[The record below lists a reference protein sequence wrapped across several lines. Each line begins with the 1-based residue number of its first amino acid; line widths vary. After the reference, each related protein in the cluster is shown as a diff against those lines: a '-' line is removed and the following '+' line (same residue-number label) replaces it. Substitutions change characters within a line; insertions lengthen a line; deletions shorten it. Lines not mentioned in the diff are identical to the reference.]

1 MYIYTLRLL
10 TGGYLF
16 LRSESHLALVG
27 TNVSLLLETRTD
39 LWWLSRWFLR
49 FMMTIL
55 KNHRPDLGCIIMVL
69 QNSKAQSWYI
79 QPWFS
84 KNLKKIKI
92 NHKTTSLLR
101 FPSKPSRVL
110 VITGTGDS
118 LVLMFFKDME
128 AVVLLLW
135 CNFKTL
141 FDGSLKFI

>member
-1 MYIYTLRLL
+1 
-10 TGGYLF
+10 
-16 LRSESHLALVG
+16 
-27 TNVSLLLETRTD
+27 
-39 LWWLSRWFLR
+39 
-49 FMMTIL
+49 
-55 KNHRPDLGCIIMVL
+55 MVL